1 MPSLAVTDA
10 HALIWAASGARRR
23 LGRNARRFFDRVE
36 HRQAAVYV
44 PTVALVEIG
53 EAVRRGAVRFQHG
66 FESWG
71 RALLDSG
78 RYHPVDLTPEVV
90 FRAQSLFAIRERGD
104 RLVAATALELG
115 CPLIT
120 RDPDIAGVRGID
132 VIW

>member
-10 HALIWAASGARRR
+10 HALIWAATGTRRR
-23 LGRNARRFFDRVE
+23 LGRNARRFFERVE
-36 HRQAAVYV
+36 VRQAAVYV

-53 EAVRRGAVRFQHG
+53 EAARKGSVRFQPG
-66 FESWG
+66 FESWA

-78 RYHPVDLTPEVV
+78 RYHPVDLTPEIV
-90 FRAQSLFAIRERGD
+90 FRAQSLFAIRERDD
-104 RLVAATALELG
+104 RLIAATAIELG
-115 CPLIT
+115 YPLIT